1 MGRVAWGASM
11 TTYRTIASTLAVL
24 PKGASIFDEGVTHIE
39 IKDEGAGPYL
49 EIRQE
54 GEQASGTIAIGADS
68 WPAIRKA
75 VDRMLRSIATME
87 DAHAG

>member
-1 MGRVAWGASM
+1 M
-11 TTYRTIASTLAVL
+11 TTHRTIASTLAIL
-24 PKGASIFDEGVTHIE
+24 PAGASIFDEGVTHIE

-49 EIRQE
+49 EIRQD
-54 GEQASGTIAIGADS
+54 GEQAPGTIAIGADS

-87 DAHAG
+87 GADAG